1 MILNQILLI
10 VIYKVFVV
18 VYFAECV
25 SVYNNNNFNISLF
38 LYKGLNLTH
47 LSTSETYL
55 LFDERDDTCF
65 SVNKGT
71 SFQMEIA
78 LKKPMVL
85 ININIVSEENY
96 LLGHE
101 IFFSWVI
108 KDFYGSSSCFT
119 NKIIEC

>member
-25 SVYNNNNFNISLF
+25 SVYNNNNFNISLY
-38 LYKGLNLTH
+38 LYKGLDLTY

-55 LFDERDDTCF
+55 LFDELDDTCF
-65 SVNKGT
+65 SVNKDT
-71 SFQMEIA
+71 SFQMTIA

-85 ININIVSEENY
+85 ININIVSEDNY

-101 IFFSWVI
+101 IFLSWI
-108 KDFYGSSSCFT
+108 RRDFYGSLRCNT